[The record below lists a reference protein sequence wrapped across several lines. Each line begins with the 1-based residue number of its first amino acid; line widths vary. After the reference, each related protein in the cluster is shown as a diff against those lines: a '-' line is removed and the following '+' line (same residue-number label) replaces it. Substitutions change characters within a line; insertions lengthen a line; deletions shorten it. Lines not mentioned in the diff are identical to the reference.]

1 MFRCKVLCKSP
12 ALIPKAE
19 SDLYVIYHVIY
30 KLIKA
35 MGLALFALLLC
46 LTACT
51 PKTDETDKAPLTFDP
66 LIHEWPQ
73 DLSDIPPDP
82 NVTYGR
88 LENGLRYAL
97 RTNARPEKE
106 AMLLFWVRAGSRNEM
121 PETIGLAHYLEHMAF
136 NGSENIPE
144 GEMVKSLERLGLS
157 FGADT
162 NASTTYWRTQYQLK
176 LPNVDKETLD
186 YGFFVMRETADKLLL
201 DPEAVERERG
211 VVKAEEA
218 IGNTPGRKASRA
230 YFKWAYPERR
240 STTFNVIGSPE
251 SLDAISA
258 DQLKSFYRQHY
269 RPERSLIVMVGDLPV
284 EKMRARIEETFSD
297 WKVENTPPDE
307 PNEGENIYPETKAKT
322 YLDPA
327 LTTQIYLS
335 DLLAPSAGFD
345 TLAARREHHIRSY
358 ANAIVNQ
365 RLRKKIL
372 SENAPVLGASISYSS
387 GKINDISSATLSV
400 KKNDWQ
406 SAITFIE
413 NEIRQALTYG
423 LQQAEYDELIASTRR
438 SLKDAVNYAPKR
450 HTHSLANRIM
460 SGFASGLV
468 ITTPKNTQARFEDIL
483 KDVSLAELNAS
494 FKDMWEGFDPI
505 IWLQGPEIEGVTDSD
520 ILAQYTKAKAEPVSP
535 PETRENLTFAYD
547 NFGPKGKIVWEGRV
561 EDFDI
566 DQVKFANNVRL
577 NMKQTDFEKGWVR
590 INVTVGEGWNV
601 FPKDQPGLTNLAGS
615 LPLGG
620 FTKHKASE
628 LSQIFAG
635 KNIALSL
642 SIGKERLSFSGATNQ
657 DDLRDQF
664 KVWTALLTAPGYQP
678 VWQQKFRDSIEAS
691 FHTLDSTPG
700 GVASRDLGRIWANGD
715 ERYGMMPKQT
725 YLSYTL
731 EDVRDVLAPIFET
744 GAIEIGVVGDFD
756 KDKIIDIVSETF
768 GALPTR
774 RDKFRERAEAFKI
787 TFPQPARVAL
797 THQGAQNQGAKYLA
811 WPTHQPWTLERSRHY
826 TMIRQIFQNRLIDE
840 IRENQGLSYSPSAGM
855 SFSRLSSPYGYG
867 SVSISADPKFFDAF
881 EKTAIKLT
889 ENLRSGDITH
899 DELDRARKP
908 ILESFERNKKENR
921 SWQSVVLR
929 SQTDPRAMIY
939 RRSRTKAYE
948 DMNPASLNKYVKEL
962 YDPKTLHI
970 VSITPEEHK
979 DTDRKTER

>member
-1 MFRCKVLCKSP
+1 
-12 ALIPKAE
+12 
-19 SDLYVIYHVIY
+19 
-30 KLIKA
+30 
-35 MGLALFALLLC
+35 
-46 LTACT
+46 
-51 PKTDETDKAPLTFDP
+51 
-66 LIHEWPQ
+66 
-73 DLSDIPPDP
+73 
-82 NVTYGR
+82 
-88 LENGLRYAL
+88 
-97 RTNARPEKE
+97 
-106 AMLLFWVRAGSRNEM
+106 
-121 PETIGLAHYLEHMAF
+121 
-136 NGSENIPE
+136 
-144 GEMVKSLERLGLS
+144 
-157 FGADT
+157 
-162 NASTTYWRTQYQLK
+162 
-176 LPNVDKETLD
+176 
-186 YGFFVMRETADKLLL
+186 
-201 DPEAVERERG
+201 
-211 VVKAEEA
+211 
-218 IGNTPGRKASRA
+218 
-230 YFKWAYPERR
+230 
-240 STTFNVIGSPE
+240 
-251 SLDAISA
+251 
-258 DQLKSFYRQHY
+258 
-269 RPERSLIVMVGDLPV
+269 
-284 EKMRARIEETFSD
+284 
-297 WKVENTPPDE
+297 
-307 PNEGENIYPETKAKT
+307 
-322 YLDPA
+322 
-327 LTTQIYLS
+327 
-335 DLLAPSAGFD
+335 
-345 TLAARREHHIRSY
+345 
-358 ANAIVNQ
+358 
-365 RLRKKIL
+365 LRKKIL

-547 NFGPKGKIVWEGRV
+547 K
-561 EDFDI
+561 
-566 DQVKFANNVRL
+566 
-577 NMKQTDFEKGWVR
+577 TDFEKGWVR

-731 EDVRDVLAPIFET
+731 EDVRDVLAPI
-744 GAIEIGVVGDFD
+744 
-756 KDKIIDIVSETF
+756 
-768 GALPTR
+768 ALPTR